1 MRDQLDP
8 TTVRLEKVSAAAVD
22 LTKVS
27 PHTAAFSG
35 VHLRPGCSWST
46 TEQLITADAW
56 NGSTIVSVAV
66 LPGVNAS
73 LMQQCAC
80 IGLVCVLALGVAF
93 NRARGVPG
101 LSPGTGVACMP
112 IPGLAGMTVTDSVLR
127 HRSVLSLP
135 GLAVGTFVS
144 SLTRFLVLCPPSP
157 PQTDASAGLF
167 IHRPRLIPGP
177 LAPPPPTG
185 GEVGYWS
192 GQPHR
197 PTHPRCFPI
206 RQIFWTRPCWSR
218 ARRFPSQCAATTRS
232 NRRAPALSSWSP
244 TAWRS

>member
-93 NRARGVPG
+93 NRAGKRRLASDGSSYG
-101 LSPGTGVACMP
+101 LHPTAQ
-112 IPGLAGMTVTDSVLR
+112 A
-127 HRSVLSLP
+127 
-135 GLAVGTFVS
+135 
-144 SLTRFLVLCPPSP
+144 RFI
-157 PQTDASAGLF
+157 ASWSESC
-167 IHRPRLIPGP
+167 RLGW
-177 LAPPPPTG
+177 L
-185 GEVGYWS
+185 
-192 GQPHR
+192 
-197 PTHPRCFPI
+197 
-206 RQIFWTRPCWSR
+206 R
-218 ARRFPSQCAATTRS
+218 ARWSLQRPSATLSVSMAAWGT
-232 NRRAPALSSWSP
+232 AFSP
-244 TAWRS
+244 YPMT